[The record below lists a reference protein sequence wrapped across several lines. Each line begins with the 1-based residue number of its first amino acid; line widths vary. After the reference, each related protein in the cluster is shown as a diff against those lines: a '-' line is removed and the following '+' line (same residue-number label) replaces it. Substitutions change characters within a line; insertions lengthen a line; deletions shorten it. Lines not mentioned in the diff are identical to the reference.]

1 MAVYPMLNSPKSENS
16 ARIAEYCQITH
27 LKQGSPMLIEFSV
40 KNFRSIKEQQ
50 TLSLVKAKGAELE
63 SNSFMPQAPSSTELL
78 NSVAIYGANASGKS
92 NVIKAMMTMD
102 SIVTGSASQSQEGD
116 KISVTPFLFDEL
128 FSKEPSEFEIVFI
141 QEGIRYQYGFVAT
154 KTHIVEE
161 WLYAY
166 PKGRPQKWFHRI
178 FDFKTG
184 STFYKFGDSL
194 TGQKTV
200 WQNAT
205 RINALFLST
214 AVQLNSEQLKP
225 IYNWFKTKLKM
236 TDISGW
242 GQGFTASLCKDKET
256 KEDVLS
262 FLKSADFDIH
272 DVSVVFNKFDPE
284 SIPDEIPQA
293 VKEHIIKELKDKELL
308 EELKTIHK
316 TIDDN
321 LVSLDFDDESD
332 GTQKFFS
339 FAGPWLEALKK
350 GNILVVDELHDS
362 LHPKMVEYLVRLFH
376 NKKTNPNNA
385 QLIFT
390 THETSILNQEVF
402 RRDQVWFCEKDK
414 EQATSL
420 FPLTD
425 FSPRKE
431 RENIELGYLS
441 GRYGAIPFIKNFD
454 ALGEI

>member
-1 MAVYPMLNSPKSENS
+1 
-16 ARIAEYCQITH
+16 
-27 LKQGSPMLIEFSV
+27 MLIEFSV
-40 KNFRSIKEQQ
+40 KNYRSIKEQQ

-63 SNSFMPQAPSSTELL
+63 NNSFMPEAPSSTELL
-78 NSVAIYGANASGKS
+78 KSVVIYGPNASGKS

-102 SIVTGSASQSQEGD
+102 SIVTGSASESQEGD
-116 KISVTPFLFDEL
+116 KISVTPFLFDEIS
-128 FSKEPSEFEIVFI
+128 SKEPTEFEIVFI
-141 QEGIRYQYGFVAT
+141 FEGIRYQYGFVAT

-166 PKGRPQKWFHRI
+166 PKARPQKWFHRI
-178 FDFKTG
+178 FDSNTKT
-184 STFYKFGDSL
+184 TLYKFGDSL
-194 TGQKTV
+194 TGQKSV

-225 IYNWFKTKLKM
+225 IYTWFKSKLKM
-236 TDISGW
+236 TGISGW
-242 GQGFTASLCKDKET
+242 GHGFTASLCQEKET
-256 KEDVLS
+256 KEDVLN
-262 FLKSADFDIH
+262 FLKSADFDIY
-272 DVSVVFNKFDPE
+272 DVNVEFKKFDPE
-284 SIPDEIPQA
+284 SLPDEIPES
-293 VKEHIIKELKDKELL
+293 VKEKIINELKDKEIL
-308 EELKTIHK
+308 EELKTVHK
-316 TIDDN
+316 TIDNN
-321 LVSLDFDDESD
+321 LVPLDFKDESD

-339 FAGPWLEALKK
+339 FAGPWLDTLKK

-376 NKKTNPNNA
+376 NKKTNPKNA

-402 RRDQVWFCEKDK
+402 RRDQIWFCEKDK

-441 GRYGAIPFIKNFD
+441 GRYGALPFLKDFD
-454 ALGEI
+454 LFEEI